1 MQKDQDGKM
10 RKVKVAEFGK
20 RLRELRK
27 EKGMTQLQ
35 LGAQLNVTKMGI
47 SHWER
52 GDSQPDLDQLKR
64 IAEYFEVTTDYLLGK
79 D

>member
-1 MQKDQDGKM
+1 MKKRSFGDT
-10 RKVKVAEFGK
+10 VAA
-20 RLRELRK
+20 LRK
-27 EKGMTQLQ
+27 EKGMTQLE

>member
-10 RKVKVAEFGK
+10 RKIKVAEFGK

-27 EKGMTQLQ
+27 EKGMTQLE

-52 GDSQPDLDQLKR
+52 GDS
-64 IAEYFEVTTDYLLGK
+64 
-79 D
+79 